1 MVKLCSCGL
10 AIGYVRNN
18 KVDILGKIDKNG
30 RTLLLDVKMDETN
43 LVLVIIYNPNIE
55 TERVTALLDLGK
67 MLETIKDLSDKH
79 LVLASDFNFFFDTPL
94 DSHGGKPTLK
104 KKSIANLLNLKKT
117 LICVTF
123 GQ

>member
-1 MVKLCSCGL
+1 MDKKRILIL
-10 AIGYVRNN
+10 HI
-18 KVDILGKIDKNG
+18 KVGK
-30 RTLLLDVKMDETN
+30 TN
-43 LVLVIIYNPNIE
+43 FVLVNISNPNTE
-55 TERVTALLDLGK
+55 TQQVATLLDLGK